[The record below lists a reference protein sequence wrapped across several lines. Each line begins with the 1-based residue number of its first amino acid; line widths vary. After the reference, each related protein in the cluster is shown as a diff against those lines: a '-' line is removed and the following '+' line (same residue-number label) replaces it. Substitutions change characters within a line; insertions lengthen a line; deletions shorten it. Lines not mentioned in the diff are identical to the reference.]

1 MPHRVRLAG
10 CEVRAATGDYG
21 KDLAALQQLWSER
34 EQFAAVVRQ
43 LTDIAAGR
51 QLYSR
56 STFMNE
62 RPEHRDQRPAF
73 LPRLFGR
80 AVDLAASTYQRSV
93 SRESSMRGAWERLL
107 WTPDDGLPLD
117 VAMAEADQAA
127 LLGGAALIVL
137 RPVMNDGKL
146 ERIQQFVIPAD
157 RWVGLHDPRDP
168 SKLAAVYALW
178 ADNRLPRI
186 SELFSTSEP
195 IDPTFIY
202 LDSTWIIN
210 GKGPAVAHGNG
221 VLPAVVFPNSLH
233 TMRIDA
239 DPIGG
244 LDLVA
249 TIRTLHM
256 TFEQVLYAALLSR
269 GQLVVYGDAKRVS
282 AMGPD
287 APMELDQDDRAETL
301 RQNAD
306 LQGMLA
312 VYQTALNTLCASWS
326 LPPNFFNVVSQQ
338 PPNSAAV
345 LQVSSAQLESYLLQ
359 RQKTIKTVE
368 RRLHRT
374 ASVIAA
380 SADVQLDPDV
390 RTEYPV
396 APMVLT
402 PAEKQAE
409 LALSLDRGLI
419 SRRIAAVSLRPHLP
433 PAVVIGGVA
442 AAEAE
447 RERDTE
453 LAAFVA
459 GRTQGISNGRD
470 DQPTGGAADD
480 EPDDAAS
487 RDSADE
493 PTDPRS

>member
-1 MPHRVRLAG
+1 M
-10 CEVRAATGDYG
+10 RAATGDYSR
-21 KDLAALQQLWSER
+21 DLATLQQLWDER
-34 EQFAAVVRQ
+34 EQFNAVVCQ

-56 STFMNE
+56 ATFMNE

-80 AVDLAASTYQRSV
+80 AVDLASSTYQRSV
-93 SRESSMRGAWERLL
+93 ARESTSRTAWEQVL
-107 WTPDDGLPLD
+107 WQPSDGLPLD

-127 LLGGAALIVL
+127 LLGGASLIVL
-137 RPVMNDGKL
+137 RTVMDGAGL
-146 ERIQQFVIPAD
+146 ARIQQFVIPAD
-157 RWVGLHDPRDP
+157 RWVGLHDPSDP
-168 SKLAAVYALW
+168 SKLAAIYALW
-178 ADNRLPRI
+178 SDDRLPRI
-186 SELFSTSEP
+186 SELYSSAQP
-195 IDPTFIY
+195 IKPTWLY
-202 LDSTWIIN
+202 LDDKWQVYGTAAPEQHN
-210 GKGPAVAHGNG
+210 FG
-221 VLPAVVFPNSLH
+221 VIPAVVYPNALH

-244 LDLVA
+244 LDLVS

-282 AMGPD
+282 SMGPD

-345 LQVSSAQLESYLLQ
+345 LQVSSAQLESYLVQ
-359 RQKTIKTVE
+359 RQKTAKTVE

-374 ASVIAA
+374 AAA
-380 SADVQLDPDV
+380 MADAVGVRLDPDV

-409 LALSLDRGLI
+409 LSLALDKGLI
-419 SRRIAAVSLRPHLP
+419 SRRIAAVALRPHLP
-433 PAVVIGGVA
+433 PAVVVGGVA

-459 GRTQGISNGRD
+459 GRTQGINDGRSD
-470 DQPTGGAADD
+470 EPTDRGADLD
-480 EPDDAAS
+480 EPDRDEQP
-487 RDSADE
+487 DSAGDE